1 MPELQPDRDPREE
14 LILVVGPHFG
24 PSLEVLVDLHHVDE
38 GVAFTEGGELF
49 DHLVEGA
56 LDETENALLVVG
68 GVVVFEGGVLADL
81 GDELSERR

>member
-1 MPELQPDRDPREE
+1 M
-14 LILVVGPHFG
+14 
-24 PSLEVLVDLHHVDE
+24 
-38 GVAFTEGGELF
+38 F